1 MDLTLLLN
9 NFIHVLPSLV
19 TYYAKVREGKE
30 ILKIFWSVKCNCVVC
45 DVTHV
50 TVWCED
56 PTGQSY
62 VAVTNIPTSWNHSK
76 NNSQCF
82 VTILVW
88 LEIFPKRSTA
98 AGSSEA
104 VVE

>member
-50 TVWCED
+50 TVWCEAS
-56 PTGQSY
+56 TGQSY
-62 VAVTNIPTSWNHSK
+62 VTVTNSPYIMES
-76 NNSQCF
+76 F
-82 VTILVW
+82 
-88 LEIFPKRSTA
+88 
-98 AGSSEA
+98 
-104 VVE
+104 